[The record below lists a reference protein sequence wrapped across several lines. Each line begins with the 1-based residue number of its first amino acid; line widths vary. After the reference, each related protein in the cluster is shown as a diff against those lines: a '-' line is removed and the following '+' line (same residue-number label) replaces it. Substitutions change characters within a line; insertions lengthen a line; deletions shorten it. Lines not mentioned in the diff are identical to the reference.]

1 MYLIIKVNTHCS
13 QLINNSLKLVKVMFH
28 LGILMISS
36 ALSHITLGLQRVKGG
51 EKNQSKGE

>member
-1 MYLIIKVNTHCS
+1 MYLIIKVNTHCR
-13 QLINNSLKLVKVMFH
+13 QLINNSLKPVKVMFH
-28 LGILMISS
+28 LGISMILS